1 MLIIEVKPTPK
12 TVLILR
18 LVLRLRKP
26 YLRQSFVVVWVACRT
41 LLSACARDTSGF
53 PAAASDGDIHSD
65 GGVASGIHANDVR
78 LQVKYLGIVC
88 LRVVSGV
95 GGRGRFFRGIYM
107 AMSYFTW

>member
-1 MLIIEVKPTPK
+1 M
-12 TVLILR
+12 
-18 LVLRLRKP
+18 
-26 YLRQSFVVVWVACRT
+26 VWVACRT

-88 LRVVSGV
+88 LRC
-95 GGRGRFFRGIYM
+95 RFWGWGSWTFLSRNLYGYELLYLVRGIECRDKRTVCC
-107 AMSYFTW
+107 SYCVHVAPNRVCVILV